1 MLAIIDYGLSN
12 LSSISSALEYL
23 EIESKCTNDKK
34 IILDAKGIILPGV
47 GSFQK
52 GIENLKQ
59 LNLIDTLNEQVEK
72 KKIPIL
78 GICLGFQ
85 LMSNI
90 GYEGKKQKG
99 LGWIDAETKILQ
111 QTSTELRIPHVG
123 WNECKRVNKSRLLNK
138 IPEDT
143 LFYFIHSFH
152 VECRDQNQVVGISD
166 HGQKF
171 VAVFEHENIFG
182 TQFHPEK
189 SQYFGL
195 QLLKNFF
202 DIVN

>member
-23 EIESKCTNDKK
+23 EIKSKCTNDKK

-47 GSFQK
+47 GSFEK
-52 GIENLKQ
+52 GMENLKH
-59 LNLIDTLNEQVEK
+59 LNLINILTEQIK
-72 KKIPIL
+72 QKKIPIL

-85 LMSNI
+85 LMSNF

-111 QTSTELRIPHVG
+111 KTSTELRIPHVG
-123 WNECKRVNKSRLLNK
+123 WNECKIVNKSRLLNK

-152 VECRDQNQVVGISD
+152 VACRDQNQVVGISD

-171 VAVFEHENIFG
+171 VAAFENENIFG

-202 DIVN
+202 DIAN